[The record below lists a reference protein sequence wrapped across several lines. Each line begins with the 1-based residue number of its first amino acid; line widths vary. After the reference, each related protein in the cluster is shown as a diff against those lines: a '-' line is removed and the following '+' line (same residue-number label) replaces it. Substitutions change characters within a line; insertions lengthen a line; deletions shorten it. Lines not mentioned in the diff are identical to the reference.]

1 MKNKKVTLNLK
12 EDLNSIIS
20 FRSWVKD
27 VTKDYENKKIPDGDL
42 DKYLG
47 YIKRKLD
54 DMVGK
59 NKADWVKTIEELQ
72 ESIKDGKNK

>member
-20 FRSWVKD
+20 FRSWIKD
-27 VTKDYENKKIPDGDL
+27 ATKDYEDRKVPDGDL

-59 NKADWVKTIEELQ
+59 NKADWIKAIDELQ

>member
-20 FRSWVKD
+20 FRSWIKD
-27 VTKDYENKKIPDGDL
+27 VTKDYEDKKVPDGDL

-47 YIKRKLD
+47 YIRRKLD
-54 DMVGK
+54 AMIGK
-59 NKADWVKTIEELQ
+59 NKADWIKAIEELQ